1 MHIKR
6 APLAAIAALTLLA
19 FAEPN
24 AVLAAACVQ
33 TAFGG
38 NLNCTAGDTR
48 VAEITAMNVVDPC
61 TGVGDTAT
69 IQLRLRIVA
78 NAANRYDIGYYVALD
93 GGNAYTGNCYNGIL
107 TPVSATPSPAS
118 GSGPYLDDDGD
129 ACGDIEQDVDNLVD
143 LPPLVFSCADADAN
157 GQLDISTVVAWAQNA
172 ADVCNAA
179 PALPGNSAKCEGS
192 TFGSINVPVPTA
204 TPSSTP
210 TSTPSATPSSTR
222 TGTATATSTAT
233 ATNTPVNTATATATS
248 TNTPVNTATSTAT
261 STNTPVNTATATAT
275 STNTP
280 VNTATATATA
290 TNTPVNTAT
299 ATATATSTN
308 TPVDTATATATATHT
323 PVDTATATATSTNT
337 PVDTA
342 TATATATHT
351 PVDTATTTAT
361 STNTPVDT
369 ATATPTTTSTPID
382 TATATATATDTPADT
397 ATATATSTNT
407 PVDTA
412 TATATPTNTPTA
424 TDTPVN
430 TPTSTPTSTAT
441 ATNTPI
447 NTATST
453 ASATPTE
460 TFDESTPIPQQV
472 PNIDLN
478 KTFPGL
484 CRQGTTTTMILAV
497 RNIGDAPTS
506 GPVTVTDPLPTGLT
520 LIQASGSGWDCSGSM
535 PTQILCVRNA
545 ILNGGSTAPPINVT
559 LSVAADAA
567 AVLLNTAVATTPG
580 DLDESD
586 GTASAFCRRNPVP
599 APAAS
604 PATLGGSLLLLI
616 GIAGLA
622 MRRRRGPG

>member
-248 TNTPVNTATSTAT
+248 TNTPVNTAT
-261 STNTPVNTATATAT
+261 
-275 STNTP
+275 
-280 VNTATATATA
+280 ATATA
-290 TNTPVNTAT
+290 TNTPVNTA
-299 ATATATSTN
+299 
-308 TPVDTATATATATHT
+308 
-323 PVDTATATATSTNT
+323 TATATATSTNT

>member
-6 APLAAIAALTLLA
+6 APLAAIAVLTLLP
-19 FAEPN
+19 FVQPN
-24 AVLAAACVQ
+24 AALAAACVQ

-93 GGNAYTGNCYNGIL
+93 GGDAYTGNCYNGIL

-172 ADVCNAA
+172 GDVCNAA
-179 PALPGNSAKCEGS
+179 PALPGNSAKCEGG

-233 ATNTPVNTATATATS
+233 ATNTPVNTATS
-248 TNTPVNTATSTAT
+248 THTPANTATSTAT
-261 STNTPVNTATATAT
+261 ATNTPVNTATATAT

-280 VNTATATATA
+280 VNTATATATN
-290 TNTPVNTAT
+290 TNTPVNT

-308 TPVDTATATATATHT
+308 TPVDTATATATATNTPVDTATATSTSTPVDTATATPTTTSTPTDTATATATATNTPVDTATVTATSTNT

-342 TATATATHT
+342 TATAT
-351 PVDTATTTAT
+351 
-361 STNTPVDT
+361 STNT
-369 ATATPTTTSTPID
+369 AANTPTS
-382 TATATATATDTPADT
+382 TATATDTPA
-397 ATATATSTNT
+397 
-407 PVDTA
+407 
-412 TATATPTNTPTA
+412 
-424 TDTPVN
+424 N

-484 CRQGTTTTMILAV
+484 CRPDSTTTMILAV
-497 RNIGDAPTS
+497 RNIGDAPTA

-520 LIQASGSGWDCSGSM
+520 LIQATGSGWDCSGST

-545 ILNGGSTAPPINVT
+545 ILNASSTAPPINVT

-622 MRRRRGPG
+622 LRRRRGPG

>member
-233 ATNTPVNTATATATS
+233 ATNTPVNTATS
-248 TNTPVNTATSTAT
+248 THTPANTATSTAT

-299 ATATATSTN
+299 ATATSTN

-323 PVDTATATATSTNT
+323 PVDTATA
-337 PVDTA
+337 
-342 TATATATHT
+342 
-351 PVDTATTTAT
+351 TAT

-412 TATATPTNTPTA
+412 TATATSTNTPTA

>member
-233 ATNTPVNTATATATS
+233 ATNTPINTATS
-248 TNTPVNTATSTAT
+248 THTPANTATSTAT

-299 ATATATSTN
+299 ATATSTN

-323 PVDTATATATSTNT
+323 PVDTATA
-337 PVDTA
+337 
-342 TATATATHT
+342 
-351 PVDTATTTAT
+351 TAT

-412 TATATPTNTPTA
+412 TATATSTNTPTA

>member
-233 ATNTPVNTATATATS
+233 ATNTPVNTATS
-248 TNTPVNTATSTAT
+248 THTPANTATSTAT

-299 ATATATSTN
+299 ATATSTN

-323 PVDTATATATSTNT
+323 PVDTATA
-337 PVDTA
+337 
-342 TATATATHT
+342 
-351 PVDTATTTAT
+351 TAT